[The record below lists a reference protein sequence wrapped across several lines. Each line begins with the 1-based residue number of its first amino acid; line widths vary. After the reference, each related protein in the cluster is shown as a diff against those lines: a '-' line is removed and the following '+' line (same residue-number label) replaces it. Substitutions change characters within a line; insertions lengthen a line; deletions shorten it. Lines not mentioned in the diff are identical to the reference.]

1 MSKAH
6 LEKSE
11 NVAFISLNFGQ
22 TVTQQKEYGLQK
34 SECQPDCYST
44 IMATYFMSKAYLGKS
59 VECSLQKSECL
70 PDCYSTIRLTLMSE
84 THPGKSVECSLQ
96 KSVCQPDCYSMRS
109 EADNCCR

>member
-1 MSKAH
+1 
-6 LEKSE
+6 
-11 NVAFISLNFGQ
+11 
-22 TVTQQKEYGLQK
+22 
-34 SECQPDCYST
+34 
-44 IMATYFMSKAYLGKS
+44 MSKAYLGKS